1 MNDKVIEFRGV
12 DMLCIAEVKCDDN
25 STEAEHGYVTG
36 DWESA
41 RRWRR
46 APSQSIMTISL
57 CLSSALR
64 GLIRSL

>member
-25 STEAEHGYVTG
+25 SPEAEH
-36 DWESA
+36 
-41 RRWRR
+41 
-46 APSQSIMTISL
+46 IMTISL